1 MAHSSM
7 NDSARTLPTTDV
19 FHALPDP
26 AFLLGPSGEILA
38 MNAAAV
44 ARPAGAATGRT
55 FQESRLAYAGLP
67 CADALTEALRARR
80 PVTLACSG
88 ERENGLVHEELRL
101 APLTDGTSL
110 LLLRDVTAARLAEV
124 ALQESDAKL
133 RVLADHITDALWIR
147 SPDMQQLRYVSPG
160 FERIWGRPA
169 EELYSQ
175 PQRWMEFI
183 VPEDREHVVQT
194 FAGISGDARSLE
206 VQYRII
212 RPDGERR
219 WIRARAFQVRDEAGR
234 HVCNTGIVTDITE
247 HKLAQAELDEAH
259 RQLMDAARRA
269 GMAEVASNVLHN
281 VGNILNSV
289 TVSASLLRGAL
300 SMSRAQGLH
309 QALEL
314 LQAHEADLGAFL
326 AGDARGRLLPGYL
339 AGIAQALLQEQLSMA
354 KELDH
359 LTASVDHIREVINA
373 QQSHARRGGM
383 VGPAKIGELLDDA
396 VRINSQ
402 ALERDG
408 IEVLRRL
415 DEVPEVELDRARVL
429 QILVN
434 LVGNARE
441 ALRGNPPDR
450 RRLTLETEVRGERLR
465 IAVRDEGEGI
475 PPENLT
481 RIFAH
486 GFTTRKHGHGFGLH
500 SCRQAA
506 ADMGGELS
514 VHSEGRGHGAVFNLE
529 LPLKPAPHP

>member
-1 MAHSSM
+1 MT
-7 NDSARTLPTTDV
+7 DRTRPSLSNDV
-19 FHALPDP
+19 FQALPDP

-38 MNAAAV
+38 MNEAAC
-44 ARPAGAATGRT
+44 ARPGGAQAGRT

-67 CADALTEALRARR
+67 CAEALADALRARR
-80 PVTLACSG
+80 PATLACGG
-88 ERENGLVHEELRL
+88 EREGRWVHEELRL
-101 APLTDGTSL
+101 APLADGSAL
-110 LLLRDVTAARLAEV
+110 LLLRDVTATRLAEA
-124 ALQESDAKL
+124 ALRESDAKL
-133 RVLADHITDALWIR
+133 RVLANHITDALWIR

-175 PQRWMEFI
+175 PRRWIDFI
-183 VPEDREHVVQT
+183 VPEDREHVVRT
-194 FAGISGDARSLE
+194 FAGISGDTRSLE
-206 VQYRII
+206 VQYRIV

-219 WIRARAFQVRDEAGR
+219 WIRARAFQVRDETGL

-289 TVSASLLRGAL
+289 TVSASLLRGTL
-300 SMSRAQGLH
+300 SMSRAQGLR

-314 LQAHEADLGAFL
+314 MQAHAADLPAYL
-326 AGDARGRLLPGYL
+326 AGDEKGRLLPGYL
-339 AGIAQALLQEQLSMA
+339 VGIAGALLQEQQAMA
-354 KELDH
+354 QELDH
-359 LTASVDHIREVINA
+359 LSTSVDHIREVITA
-373 QQSHARRGGM
+373 QQSHARRGGT
-383 VGPAKIGELLDDA
+383 VGPAKIGELLEDA
-396 VRINSQ
+396 VRINGQ

-408 IEVLRRL
+408 IEVQRRL
-415 DEVPEVELDRARVL
+415 AEVPEVELDRARVL

-441 ALRGNPPDR
+441 ALRGNPPGR
-450 RRLTLETEVRGERLR
+450 RRLTLETEVRGDRLR

-475 PPENLT
+475 PAENLT
-481 RIFAH
+481 SIFAH

-506 ADMGGELS
+506 TEMGGDLS
-514 VHSEGRGHGAVFNLE
+514 VHSAGRGQGTVFNLE
-529 LPLKPAPHP
+529 LPLKAATQP